1 MLRVRARVL
10 KNMAVDHSRRLMQ
23 SVGERI
29 QSVAFVVS
37 ICVCAAL
44 CAVFLADFSAGSSA
58 DGIELESRINPNDA
72 PISSLVRLP
81 GIGAAKAAAIVAYR
95 DGYSLEQAEGMVF
108 GNCDDMQK
116 VKGIGPKTAENICAW
131 LKFE

>member
-1 MLRVRARVL
+1 MP

-23 SVGERI
+23 GGGERI
-29 QSVAFVVS
+29 QSFAFVIS
-37 ICVCAAL
+37 ICVCAVL
-44 CAVFLADFSAGSSA
+44 CAVFLGDFSSGSFAG
-58 DGIELESRINPNDA
+58 GIELESRINPNDA

-95 DGYSLEQAEGMVF
+95 DGYRPEQGEGGAF
-108 GNCDDMQK
+108 SDCDDLQK

>member
-1 MLRVRARVL
+1 LRPRAGVPN
-10 KNMAVDHSRRLMQ
+10 NMAVDHSRRLVQ
-23 SVGERI
+23 SGGKRI
-29 QSVAFVVS
+29 QSFAFVIS

-44 CAVFLADFSAGSSA
+44 CAVFLGDFSAGSCA
-58 DGIELESRINPNDA
+58 GGIELESRINPNDA

-95 DGYSLEQAEGMVF
+95 DGYRPQQTEGRAF
-108 GNCDDMQK
+108 SDCDDLQK
-116 VKGIGPKTAENICAW
+116 VKGIGPKTAENICEW

>member
-1 MLRVRARVL
+1 
-10 KNMAVDHSRRLMQ
+10 MQ
-23 SVGERI
+23 SRGERI
-29 QSVAFVVS
+29 QSVAFVIS

-44 CAVFLADFSAGSSA
+44 CAVFLTDFSAGSCA
-58 DGIELESRINPNDA
+58 GGIELESRINPNDA

-95 DGYSLEQAEGMVF
+95 DSHRSAQAEGRAF
-108 GNCDDMQK
+108 SDCDDLQK
-116 VKGIGPKTAENICAW
+116 VKGIGPKTAANICAW